1 MDEEK
6 KKKKNK
12 KKKSKQNKTTDDV
25 ASSRE
30 TASLENNHVTP
41 VEQSH
46 CLPIS
51 GSEDD
56 QTSGMMEKDV
66 NLDRHQSNAPEGVR
80 LEEKVRQLQIEKD
93 FFIQREVVL
102 ENKIMCLQSEKDSW
116 LQKEVSFEGK
126 IKQLLDEKSFLILK
140 GASFEDT
147 IKRLKSE
154 KDSLILKENS
164 TKEMVA
170 KLNEDNIE
178 LQTQVKELEE
188 SRISLLQENRQLME
202 KISIL
207 QSEIQHLEMETS
219 LSASSTKEMMKH
231 ASANED
237 LNTQMEGARALVD
250 KLIIENAELVEK
262 VNELYSELHG
272 DTTTRHSS
280 TGGFD
285 PLIVSETATIANDAS
300 EFSEKM
306 PDSGEMESMVNIQIK
321 EKPTINNMDSVASTN
336 QIEELPG
343 SSEAGESEEIMQVP
357 LDEHEVRER
366 DVQAVYTDEEAD
378 VPLSDAP
385 LIGAPF
391 RLISFVAKYVSG
403 ADLVNKN
410 ASGST
415 R

>member
-154 KDSLILKENS
+154 KDSLILKE
-164 TKEMVA
+164 
-170 KLNEDNIE
+170 
-178 LQTQVKELEE
+178 
-188 SRISLLQENRQLME
+188 
-202 KISIL
+202 
-207 QSEIQHLEMETS
+207 
-219 LSASSTKEMMKH
+219 H

>member
-178 LQTQVKELEE
+178 LQTQ
-188 SRISLLQENRQLME
+188 
-202 KISIL
+202 
-207 QSEIQHLEMETS
+207 
-219 LSASSTKEMMKH
+219 H

>member
-154 KDSLILKENS
+154 KDSLILKE
-164 TKEMVA
+164 
-170 KLNEDNIE
+170 
-178 LQTQVKELEE
+178 VKELEE